1 MDARAVLHSDMETGR
16 LKRNSKIRRTCSSLV
31 TIDMGAAI
39 LKLALVLSLFLPA
52 SASVAD
58 DFYSPGGWST
68 LHRGP
73 ANRKL
78 VVDVSLADDYRSWNV
93 LEGASVLTAP
103 ALSPD
108 GTVLYVTTG
117 RAKGASNLH
126 AYSIDGELLWQAE
139 AWSSPSA
146 GVDPCAILSSPIV
159 DRAGDLYIGDCNQ
172 LFAYHADGRVKW
184 VAELPPV
191 REGDWRVSEDLP
203 VNALTTA
210 IFTRDGDVFG
220 VTNFGDI
227 VLFDRETGLS
237 KIEAIRL
244 PGLIPPEASVI
255 PMPDAVFGQ
264 GLIDPEIRLWAWQL
278 LMGGSMRSAN
288 TPAVDLETGRIF
300 VAATSVHPGKGA
312 LYGIDLVARENDYG
326 VEIAFAT
333 DMGPGSGSSPSLS
346 PESDR
351 VYVSDE
357 QGVFYGVDASTGEIE
372 WQLQTRATSAAAAV
386 GGNGDIYALQAYGPA
401 LIAITS
407 SGEVKWE
414 SDIQPLADA
423 RLPSSWVLGD
433 PVPIGNGNPTVL
445 DDYVLVPVAY
455 GYETRIGRRIPW
467 PVESTLVA
475 VDIRTGMGVRD
486 VLSLK
491 DDSTG
496 ITAVLPSGVILNS
509 LGTAITSGVTPLS
522 SLDWL
527 LPGDRE
533 LLPSFGGLQ
542 VSIPIEGD

>member
-1 MDARAVLHSDMETGR
+1 MGKVSRV
-16 LKRNSKIRRTCSSLV
+16 SKIGKTFWSLLTV
-31 TIDMGAAI
+31 PIGGSIPMLAFVLGFGLAATPSM
-39 LKLALVLSLFLPA
+39 AEDV
-52 SASVAD
+52 
-58 DFYSPGGWST
+58 YSPGGWST

-78 VVDVSLADDYRSWNV
+78 VEGVALADAYRSWNV

-103 ALSPD
+103 AVSPD
-108 GTVLYVTTG
+108 GTMLYVTTG

-126 AYSIDGELLWQAE
+126 AYSIDGALLWQSE

-159 DRAGDLYIGDCNQ
+159 DRTGDLYIGDCNQ

-184 VAELPPV
+184 IADLPPA
-191 REGDWRVSEDLP
+191 RDGDWRVSETLP

-210 IFTRDGDVFG
+210 IFTGDGDVFG

-227 VLFDRETGLS
+227 VLFDRKTGAS

-244 PGLIPPEASVI
+244 PGLIPPEASVV

-300 VAATSVHPGKGA
+300 VAATSVRPGKGA
-312 LYGIDLVARENDYG
+312 LYGIDLVARENGYG

-333 DMGPGSGSSPSLS
+333 DMGLGSGSSPSLS
-346 PESDR
+346 PASDQ

-357 QGVFYGVDASTGEIE
+357 EGIFYGVNASSGEIE
-372 WQLQTRATSAAAAV
+372 WQVQTRAASAAAAV
-386 GGNGDIYALQAYGPA
+386 GANGDIYALQAYGPA
-401 LIAITS
+401 LIAITA

-414 SDIQPLADA
+414 SDLQALADA
-423 RLPSSWVLGD
+423 RLPSSWLLGD
-433 PVPIGNGNPTVL
+433 PIPIGNGNPTVL

-455 GYETRIGRRIPW
+455 GYETRLGRRIPW
-467 PVESTLVA
+467 PVESALVA
-475 VDIRTGMGVRD
+475 VDIQTGMGVRD
-486 VLSLK
+486 VISLK

-496 ITAVLPSGVILNS
+496 VTAVLPSGVILNS

-533 LLPSFGGLQ
+533 LLPSLGGLQ
-542 VSIPIEGD
+542 VSIPIEGN

>member
-1 MDARAVLHSDMETGR
+1 MPKT
-16 LKRNSKIRRTCSSLV
+16 RRTRSPRFRLHIATSTLALAFALNFIL
-31 TIDMGAAI
+31 TAAAAI
-39 LKLALVLSLFLPA
+39 
-52 SASVAD
+52 AD
-58 DFYSPGGWST
+58 NVYSPGGWST

-78 VVDVSLADDYRSWNV
+78 VEGVVLADAYRSWNV

-103 ALSPD
+103 AMSPD
-108 GTVLYVTTG
+108 GNSLYVTTG
-117 RAKGASNLH
+117 RAMGAHNLH
-126 AYSIDGELLWQAE
+126 AYSIEGKLLWQSE

-172 LFAYHADGRVKW
+172 LFAYHPDGRLKW
-184 VAELPPV
+184 AAELPTI
-191 REGDWRVSEDLP
+191 RDGDWRVSENLP

-210 IFTRDGDVFG
+210 IFTKDGDVFG

-227 VLFDRETGLS
+227 VLFDRETGHS
-237 KIEAIRL
+237 KIEATRL

-264 GLIDPEIRLWAWQL
+264 GLVDPEIRLWAWQL

-300 VAATSVHPGKGA
+300 VAATSIHPGQGA
-312 LYGIDLVARENDYG
+312 LYGIDLVAREDGYG

-333 DMGPGSGSSPSLS
+333 DMGLGSGSSPSLS
-346 PESDR
+346 PASDQ

-357 QGVFYGVDASTGEIE
+357 EGVFYGVNASSGKIE
-372 WQLQTRATSAAAAV
+372 WQVQTRAASAAAAV
-386 GGNGDIYALQAYGPA
+386 GANGDIYALQAYGPA

-407 SGEVKWE
+407 AGEIKWE
-414 SDIQPLADA
+414 SDLQALADA

-433 PVPIGNGNPTVL
+433 PIPIGNGNPTVL

-533 LLPSFGGLQ
+533 LLPSLGGLQ
-542 VSIPIEGD
+542 VSLPIEGD